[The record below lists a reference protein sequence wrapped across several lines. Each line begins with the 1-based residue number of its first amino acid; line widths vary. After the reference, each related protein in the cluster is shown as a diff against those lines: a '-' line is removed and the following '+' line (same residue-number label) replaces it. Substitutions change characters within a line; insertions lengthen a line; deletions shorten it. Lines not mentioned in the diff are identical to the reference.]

1 MYVLLKHKTK
11 WSALSVLTYLILHEN
26 VSNIFLAH
34 QVLLS
39 KETILVY
46 YILPKKSKYLEA
58 VNDNDNFSKGP
69 NSISKDNNLKEW
81 KIMISTKQNE
91 PLLKN

>member
-1 MYVLLKHKTK
+1 M
-11 WSALSVLTYLILHEN
+11 LTYLILHEN

-34 QVLLS
+34 QVLLLKRNNFS
-39 KETILVY
+39 LLYST
-46 YILPKKSKYLEA
+46 KKSKYLEA
-58 VNDNDNFSKGP
+58 VYDNDN
-69 NSISKDNNLKEW
+69 SIHKDNNLKEL